1 MRHPNSLA
9 LALVPRT
16 SRARKTLSLSHVR
29 DVMTDL
35 FGAHLHAARVLSL
48 ANGVAGLL
56 SAAVLSLH
64 AIGHAYAQLAGITS
78 KSGIKQVDRMVGND
92 AISMDKLMS
101 AWLGHVVSGA
111 SQVYVAMDWTDF
123 DDDDHTTLCI
133 YQVTSH
139 GRALPLC
146 WKTTRKSQL
155 KTQRTRIELELVEAM
170 NSWLPANTRV
180 VLLADRGFGYQEL
193 YDFLGTLGWDYV
205 IRFRQDIY
213 VESEQGERR
222 KASAW
227 VANNGRA
234 QMLPRARVT
243 TERTQVPAVVTVK
256 KARMKEAWS
265 LATSLCDE
273 SSSHVVALYGR
284 RFTIEETF
292 RDTKDLHF
300 GMGLRATHIKGTARR
315 DRMLMLVAIAH
326 TLLTLLG
333 AASEASGLDKY
344 LKANTSKKRTLSLYR
359 QGLYWYTCIPTMREE
374 WLVRLMDAYERI
386 VREERLLRELLA
398 MD

>member
-1 MRHPNSLA
+1 MQIRPERDGREPPDLINASVHRGRRWSGDFLFEFA
-9 LALVPRT
+9 FFFLVP
-16 SRARKTLSLSHVR
+16 S
-29 DVMTDL
+29 
-35 FGAHLHAARVLSL
+35 
-48 ANGVAGLL
+48 
-56 SAAVLSLH
+56 SLH
-64 AIGHAYAQLAGITS
+64 THSPPKILP
-78 KSGIKQVDRMVGND
+78 M
-92 AISMDKLMS
+92 
-101 AWLGHVVSGA
+101 
-111 SQVYVAMDWTDF
+111 
-123 DDDDHTTLCI
+123 I

-155 KTQRTRIELELVEAM
+155 KTRRTDIELGLVEAM
-170 NSWLPANTRV
+170 DGWLPPNTRV
-180 VLLADRGFGYQEL
+180 VLLADRGFGCQEL

-234 QMLPRARVT
+234 RMLPRARVT
-243 TERTQVPAVVTVK
+243 ADRTQVPAVVTVK
-256 KARMKEAWS
+256 RAGMKEAWC

-273 SSSHVVALYGR
+273 SSSRVVTLYGR

-359 QGLYWYTCIPTMREE
+359 QGLYWYACIQDHAGRMARSADGCLRVYFTARK
-374 WLVRLMDAYERI
+374 I
-386 VREERLLRELLA
+386 V
-398 MD
+398 